1 MRAAALPVLVLVL
14 LLHALPA
21 AAQKRSGYQDAGPQV
36 RAMQDDDAANP
47 GFLWVEQGR
56 AAWQASPPGGPACAA
71 CHGEI
76 AAMRGV
82 AARYPAFDP
91 ARGVA
96 LDLTRRINICR
107 TERQSARPLAS
118 EASEMLALTAAI
130 GVESRGMSHRIA
142 TDGAMAAVIA
152 RGAALFNTRLGQLN
166 LSCAQC
172 HEARA
177 GARLGGAVIPE
188 GHANAYPEYR
198 LEWQTL
204 GSLARR
210 IRACLTGVR
219 AEPWP
224 AEAPEMLALEAY
236 LAARGEGLAIE
247 TPGVRP

>member
-1 MRAAALPVLVLVL
+1 MRAAALLAL
-14 LLHALPA
+14 LLFAGPA
-21 AAQKRSGYQDAGPQV
+21 VAQPRSGYWDAGPQV
-36 RAMQDDDAANP
+36 RAMQDDDTANP

-56 AAWQASPPGGPACAA
+56 AAWQAPPPGGKACAG
-71 CHGEI
+71 CHGDI

-82 AARYPAFDP
+82 AARYPAADP
-91 ARGVA
+91 ASGAPV
-96 LDLTRRINICR
+96 DLAGRINLCR
-107 TERQSARPLAS
+107 AVNQSAPKLAR
-118 EASEMLALTAAI
+118 EGAEMLALAAAI
-130 GVESRGMSHRIA
+130 GVESRGLPQRIA
-142 TDGAMAAVIA
+142 TDGPMASVIA
-152 RGAALFNTRLGQLN
+152 RGEALFRTRMGQLN

-198 LEWQTL
+198 LEWQTI

-219 AEPWP
+219 AEPF
-224 AEAPEMLALEAY
+224 AADAPEMLELEAW
-236 LAARGEGLAIE
+236 LALRGAGLPME